1 MLAFLQARLFCGGN
15 PFLQLFEMVQLSKN
29 NLIQNFFEI
38 KQPWRE
44 LLETKIVV

>member
-1 MLAFLQARLFCGGN
+1 MLAFLQAWLFHSVRPLN
-15 PFLQLFEMVQLSKN
+15 QLFEMVQLSKN